1 MYSFNQSE
9 ISKLEPE
16 YSDDAEE
23 FKDISIL
30 DVGHEMLEDEI
41 GVETDGRNK
50 IYHIDRGV
58 EEITS
63 IWTT

>member
-1 MYSFNQSE
+1 M
-9 ISKLEPE
+9 
-16 YSDDAEE
+16 
-23 FKDISIL
+23 
-30 DVGHEMLEDEI
+30 GHEVLEDEI